1 MQPCECWNQG
11 TTSNQASRGVP
22 DLTFA
27 FRTRDQE
34 NSECQTHCTGLAW
47 RNARTPDD
55 PNAFGTKMTSKNMI
69 NHIRLPPLRALAQV
83 IDQKKEYWV
92 PAADF
97 GAC

>member
-1 MQPCECWNQG
+1 
-11 TTSNQASRGVP
+11 
-22 DLTFA
+22 
-27 FRTRDQE
+27 
-34 NSECQTHCTGLAW
+34 
-47 RNARTPDD
+47 
-55 PNAFGTKMTSKNMI
+55 MTSKNMI